1 MDIADLL
8 AAIFNVVLV
17 LFIVATMDVCWVRDD
32 V

>member
-8 AAIFNVVLV
+8 GAIFNVVLV
-17 LFIVATMDVCWVRDD
+17 PFIIATMDVCWVHDD